1 MALMNDYF
9 WATILGLTNMNISL
23 LFSSILLVLGEHES
37 NKYSQMMTG
46 QKQERTDLQKDVF
59 FW

>member
-1 MALMNDYF
+1 MNDYF

-23 LFSSILLVLGEHES
+23 LFSSILLVMGEIET
-37 NKYSQMMTG
+37 NKFSQMLTG
-46 QKQERTDLQKDVF
+46 QKLERTELQNDVF